1 MLADAALEQAAG
13 TWLSHGDALS
23 SVMMQVPSFGAFI
36 RALLPIGQAGGHTLS
51 YGVWV
56 GFHPDD
62 LQRAFAVWWEPA
74 WTAVSPT
81 LSSPGDAC
89 RPGVGG
95 DDMTLYGF
103 ASLVFLAVGWKLLA
117 MGAAACVLWAVFVLQ
132 TAWRDGGRAGADTWR
147 RAGRL
152 LAVAVGL
159 TPFATYGSGLALSTF
174 GLLDDGCESRGV
186 KDLSQNT
193 GSSGLW
199 PLAAGRCTTP
209 PVAPTSSPLSSTRWS
224 SVRLSCSLPSWP
236 P

>member
-1 MLADAALEQAAG
+1 
-13 TWLSHGDALS
+13 
-23 SVMMQVPSFGAFI
+23 
-36 RALLPIGQAGGHTLS
+36 
-51 YGVWV
+51 
-56 GFHPDD
+56 
-62 LQRAFAVWWEPA
+62 
-74 WTAVSPT
+74 
-81 LSSPGDAC
+81 
-89 RPGVGG
+89 
-95 DDMTLYGF
+95 MTLYGF

-199 PLAAGRCTTP
+199 PLAAARHHLWPRPRPRLRQPAGHRFDCPVHCHPGRPDRDEMARQRP
-209 PVAPTSSPLSSTRWS
+209 PVG
-224 SVRLSCSLPSWP
+224 VRRPHVGRDAEDPGRHSE
-236 P
+236 